1 MSIIVIYFILI
12 SFITSKYYKKAGK
25 IFLIKNNKLFYN
37 LNSFGI
43 NSLNISYLK
52 NNLDSTN
59 I

>member
-1 MSIIVIYFILI
+1 MAIYFILI